1 MKKATLL
8 GVLLL
13 ALVCGISF
21 AQGPGRQRF
30 RSERENRTRQD
41 NSAEWAKAQAE
52 LKKKYPE
59 KFKEIEKLQATN
71 LFAAL
76 EKMRELA
83 SEASVT
89 LPSDRR
95 GPRGGWRGGMSGEGG
110 DRRGGMGMRG
120 GMSGGMFGNMRS
132 PRTSIE
138 AELKEK
144 YPAEYA
150 EVEKQ
155 RILAENKLEELA
167 KKANV
172 KLPATTESVRLK
184 MVELKNSGKFKTEF
198 EEIEKLRA
206 DDPRAAFQKTRELMQ
221 KAGIEMPQMG
231 RFATGGFGRPGNSE
245 MEAISRTPRENPMR
259 RLMDLRKKYPEEM
272 RRLDAARRDNPE
284 AYRKGVMELL
294 KKSEAEQGA
303 PKPKT

>member
-1 MKKATLL
+1 MKKATILA
-8 GVLLL
+8 VLLL
-13 ALVCGISF
+13 ASACSMLH

-30 RSERENRTRQD
+30 RGGEENGTHQD
-41 NSAEWAKAQAE
+41 NSAEWAKIQAE
-52 LKKKYPE
+52 LKGKYPE

-71 LFAAL
+71 LYAAL

-83 SEASVT
+83 SEASMT

-95 GPRGGWRGGMSGEGG
+95 GSRGGRWGG
-110 DRRGGMGMRG
+110 DRRGGMGMRP
-120 GMSGGMFGNMRS
+120 GMSGGGGMFGNMRN
-132 PRTSIE
+132 PRASVE

-184 MVELKNSGKFKTEF
+184 MEELKNSGKYKAEF

-231 RFATGGFGRPGNSE
+231 RFASGGFGRQGNSE
-245 MEAISRTPRENPMR
+245 AEDISRTPRENPMR

-272 RRLDAARRDNPE
+272 RKLDAVRRDDPE

-303 PKPKT
+303 PKPKP

>member
-1 MKKATLL
+1 MKRVTMLA
-8 GVLLL
+8 VLLL
-13 ALVCGISF
+13 AFVCGISF

-30 RSERENRTRQD
+30 RSGGEERTRQD
-41 NSAEWAKAQAE
+41 NSAEWAKVQAE
-52 LKKKYPE
+52 LRKKYPE

-71 LFAAL
+71 LYAAL

-83 SEASVT
+83 SEASMT

-95 GPRGGWRGGMSGEGG
+95 GPRGGRRGAGEGG
-110 DRRGGMGMRG
+110 DWRGGMGMRP
-120 GMSGGMFGNMRS
+120 GMSGGGGMFGNMRN
-132 PRTSIE
+132 PRASVE

-155 RILAENKLEELA
+155 RILAENKLEDLA

-184 MVELKNSGKFKTEF
+184 MEELKNSGKFKAEF

-231 RFATGGFGRPGNSE
+231 RFATGGFGRQGNSE
-245 MEAISRTPRENPMR
+245 AEDISRTPRENPMR

-272 RRLDAARRDNPE
+272 RRLEAARRNDPE

-303 PKPKT
+303 PKPKP